1 MNKQGVPYSVVTEGA
16 LGFFK
21 EDIPLWVVM
30 LLTRIHH
37 FNSRREEK
45 YALYIEKESIK
56 LRVRPEDI
64 ILVLEQLKDNGD
76 LVVDKANSGLYLVT
90 LNEELRK
97 NLDLF
102 S

>member
-21 EDIPLWVVM
+21 EDIPLWMVM
-30 LLTRIHH
+30 LLARIHH

-45 YALYIEKESIK
+45 YTLYIEKESIK
-56 LRVRPEDI
+56 LRVRPDDI
-64 ILVLEQLKDNGD
+64 IFMLEKLSDSAD
-76 LVVDKANSGLYLVT
+76 LLVDKANAGLYLVT
-90 LNEELRK
+90 LSEGLRK
-97 NLDLF
+97 NMDLY